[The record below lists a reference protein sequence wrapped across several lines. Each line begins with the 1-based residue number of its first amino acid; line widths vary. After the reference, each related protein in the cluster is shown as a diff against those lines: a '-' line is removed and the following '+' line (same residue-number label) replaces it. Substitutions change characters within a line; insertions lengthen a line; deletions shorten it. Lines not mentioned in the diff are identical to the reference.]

1 MRGVDRMHA
10 GREVREKLLEILRPY
25 GSPWSGAI
33 ARGDLVIPQRDIPKL
48 VREILDA
55 LQNGPSQQEADE
67 REVFEAL
74 MDARRLQSVQK
85 QAAAV
90 RKRFRIFSRNQ

>member
-1 MRGVDRMHA
+1 MRAVDRMHA

-33 ARGDLVIPQRDIPKL
+33 ARGDLVVPQREIPKL
-48 VREILDA
+48 VREILDV
-55 LQNGPSQQEADE
+55 LQTVPGHQEADE

-85 QAAAV
+85 QATSL
-90 RKRFRIFSRNQ
+90 RKRFRIFTRNQ

>member
-1 MRGVDRMHA
+1 MRAVDRMHA

-33 ARGDLVIPQRDIPKL
+33 ARGDLVVPQREIPKL
-48 VREILDA
+48 VREILDV
-55 LQNGPSQQEADE
+55 LQTVPGHQEADE

-85 QAAAV
+85 QAAAL
-90 RKRFRIFSRNQ
+90 RKRFRIFTRNQ

>member
-1 MRGVDRMHA
+1 MRAVDRMHA

-33 ARGDLVIPQRDIPKL
+33 ARGDLVVPQREIPKL
-48 VREILDA
+48 VREILDV
-55 LQNGPSQQEADE
+55 LQAVPGHQEADE

-85 QAAAV
+85 QATAL
-90 RKRFRIFSRNQ
+90 RKRFRIFTRNQ

>member
-1 MRGVDRMHA
+1 MQRVDRMHA

-33 ARGDLVIPQRDIPKL
+33 ARGDLVIPQREIPKL

-55 LQNGPSQQEADE
+55 LQSGPGQQEADE

-74 MDARRLQSVQK
+74 MDVRRLQSVQK
-85 QAAAV
+85 QAAAI
-90 RKRFRIFSRNQ
+90 RKRFRVFSRNL

>member
-1 MRGVDRMHA
+1 MRDVDRMHA